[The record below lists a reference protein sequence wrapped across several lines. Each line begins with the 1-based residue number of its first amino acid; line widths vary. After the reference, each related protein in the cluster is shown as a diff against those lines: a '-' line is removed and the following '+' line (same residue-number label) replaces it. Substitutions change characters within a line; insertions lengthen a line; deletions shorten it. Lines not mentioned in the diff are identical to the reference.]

1 MRNSIASAVVAAI
14 TAWLGRWNQRS
25 ARQTQDSGIGERA
38 ETYSGKRV
46 WKLVV
51 NGRPCLRQ

>member
-1 MRNSIASAVVAAI
+1 MRNSAASAGVAAI

-25 ARQTQDSGIGERA
+25 TRHVKDSGIGERA

-51 NGRPCLRQ
+51 NGRPRLRQ